1 MVNIGQIKRGLA
13 NFVDREIL
21 NKIPGGTLKKTA
33 VGTMMGLYI
42 NNVER
47 LLSATEAQ
55 NPFISA
61 LGIVDAD
68 GNIDVNVLADA
79 LKQNVPESGMRIDID
94 VLGFHLGDM
103 TLRPADV
110 DLLRSYIL
118 NA

>member
-33 VGTMMGLYI
+33 VGTMMWLYI
-42 NNVER
+42 YNAVR
-47 LLSATEAQ
+47 LLSTDSH

-79 LKQNVPESGMRIDID
+79 LKQNVPESGRRIDID

>member
-1 MVNIGQIKRGLA
+1 MVNVGQIKRGLA

-21 NKIPGGTLKKTA
+21 TKIPGGTLKKTA

-47 LLSATEAQ
+47 LLSTDSQ